1 MSNFREVFGCSDVAA
16 LFNDRALIAAL
27 LEVERALARAQANV
41 GIVPAAAADVIAT
54 TCAETSFDLEALAD
68 AARRAGTI
76 PIPLVKALTAQ
87 VAQRDPAAA
96 RYVHWGA
103 TSQDV
108 VDTALALQ
116 SRRASSLLR
125 ARLAHLGGAMASLAD
140 THRDTPM
147 TGRTLFQPAAP
158 VSFGWKVAVWLSG
171 VTRARDALAQR
182 TSESAVLQFGG
193 ANGVLGS
200 MGRDADRV
208 AEALAR
214 ELALPL
220 PATPWHA
227 LRDGVARLGAEIGI
241 TCGVLAKVG
250 YDVALLMQPE
260 VAEAFEPTAEGRGG
274 SSALPHKRNPVGAML
289 AREAAL
295 RAPGLVATLV
305 NGVAGEHE
313 RGLGQW
319 QGQWWTLGELFGAAG
334 SAADAIIEVVDDLDV
349 DVIAMERN
357 LKARSG
363 FVYAEAVSM
372 ELAGHLGRQQAQARI
387 GKVCQVALASGRS
400 LQEALAADEALVA
413 LLPVDWRTRLFD
425 PRAAFGAANVMI
437 DRALA
442 AWRRSAAS

>member
-1 MSNFREVFGCSDVAA
+1 M
-16 LFNDRALIAAL
+16 
-27 LEVERALARAQANV
+27 
-41 GIVPAAAADVIAT
+41 
-54 TCAETSFDLEALAD
+54 
-68 AARRAGTI
+68 
-76 PIPLVKALTAQ
+76 
-87 VAQRDPAAA
+87 
-96 RYVHWGA
+96 
-103 TSQDV
+103 
-108 VDTALALQ
+108 DTALALQ
-116 SRRASSLLR
+116 ARRASSLLR
-125 ARLAHLGGAMASLAD
+125 ARLARIGGALASLAD
-140 THRDTPM
+140 AHRKTPI
-147 TGRTLFQPAAP
+147 TGRTLLQAAAP
-158 VSFGWKVAVWLSG
+158 VSFGWKAAVWLSG

-193 ANGVLGS
+193 ANGVLGAL
-200 MGRDADRV
+200 GCDAERV

-214 ELALPL
+214 GLELAL

-227 LRDGVARLGAEIGI
+227 LRDAVARLGAEIGI

-319 QGQWWTLGELFGAAG
+319 QGQWWTLGDLFGAAG
-334 SAADAIIEVVDDLDV
+334 SAADAIIEVVDGASV
-349 DVIAMERN
+349 DVGAMERN
-357 LKARSG
+357 LEARSG

-372 ELAGHLGRQQAQARI
+372 ALAGRLGRRQAQVRI
-387 GKVCQVALASGRS
+387 EQVCRAALSNGRS
-400 LQEALAADEALVA
+400 LQDALAADEALVA
-413 LLPVDWRTRLFD
+413 LLPADWRTRLFD
-425 PRAAFGAANVMI
+425 PRVMFGAANVMV

-442 AWRRSAAS
+442 AWRTSAES